1 MARISEASLS
11 RVVSGV
17 NLMPGT
23 LADQIGDSET
33 LLVFL
38 RHFGCIFCREMVAD
52 IRAAKESD
60 PDYPKVLFFFQ
71 GTPTEG
77 RAFLRRDW
85 PDVRAIA
92 DAEQSFY
99 EDFGVNQGSFLQIFG
114 PRALLST
121 SRARAKGHS
130 PGERSGDILRMPG
143 LFWVRGAE
151 ILWAHRFRHQA
162 DHPDFKQL
170 PALAREGARSIGS

>member
-1 MARISEASLS
+1 MAGISEASLA
-11 RVVSGV
+11 RVVIGV

-23 LADQIGDSET
+23 LSDQIGESET

-38 RHFGCIFCREMVAD
+38 RHFGCIFCREMVSD
-52 IRAAKESD
+52 IRTAKESD
-60 PDYPKVLFFFQ
+60 SNYPEVLFFFQ

-92 DAEQSFY
+92 DADQSFY
-99 EDFGVNQGSFLQIFG
+99 VDFGVNQGTLLQIFG

-121 SRARAKGHS
+121 PRARAKGHS

-143 LFWVRGAE
+143 LFLVRGPE
-151 ILWAHRFRHQA
+151 ILWSHRFRHQA
-162 DHPDFKQL
+162 DHPDFKLL
-170 PALAREGARSIGS
+170 PTVARAGAGSSGF